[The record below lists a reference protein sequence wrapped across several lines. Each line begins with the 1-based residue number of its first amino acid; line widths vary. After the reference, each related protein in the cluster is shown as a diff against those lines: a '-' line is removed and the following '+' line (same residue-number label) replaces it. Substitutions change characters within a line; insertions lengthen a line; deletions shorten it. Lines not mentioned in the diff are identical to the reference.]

1 MDSDAGVDALY
12 AQTLRPRLQALQ
24 RRGRRWLHAFFA
36 MAFALWAF
44 AIWVLFW
51 EPLSPWWLV
60 PPVLLLIATG
70 AVAMGEITGLASAYR
85 REVLGPLYACAFD
98 AQRHDADGGLPD
110 EVLARSGLFPRLFG
124 PQRRELCD
132 RLELDHQGV
141 PLVLCEAGLWIV
153 GDQQDKRPDEPL
165 FSGTLFEL
173 QARLPL
179 AEPVVLLCGQVP
191 AQPMPPALQ
200 LDRLQRVK
208 PGHPALDGAVQVLC
222 NTPSQA
228 RAALPLPV
236 VQALA
241 RHVQQHPGRW
251 RVVIDGQG
259 MVGGIE
265 GPRLT
270 ARLHPRAPLPDA
282 DAARAQVQRVR
293 QAIGLV
299 AALTEMR
306 PLAPR

>member
-1 MDSDAGVDALY
+1 M
-12 AQTLRPRLQALQ
+12 
-24 RRGRRWLHAFFA
+24 
-36 MAFALWAF
+36 
-44 AIWVLFW
+44 
-51 EPLSPWWLV
+51 
-60 PPVLLLIATG
+60 
-70 AVAMGEITGLASAYR
+70 
-85 REVLGPLYACAFD
+85 
-98 AQRHDADGGLPD
+98 
-110 EVLARSGLFPRLFG
+110 
-124 PQRRELCD
+124 
-132 RLELDHQGV
+132 
-141 PLVLCEAGLWIV
+141 
-153 GDQQDKRPDEPL
+153 
-165 FSGTLFEL
+165 
-173 QARLPL
+173 
-179 AEPVVLLCGQVP
+179 
-191 AQPMPPALQ
+191 
-200 LDRLQRVK
+200 
-208 PGHPALDGAVQVLC
+208 
-222 NTPSQA
+222 
-228 RAALPLPV
+228 

>member
-1 MDSDAGVDALY
+1 MGSDAGFDALF

-24 RRGRRWLHAFFA
+24 KRGKRWLNAFFA
-36 MAFALWAF
+36 LAFALWAF
-44 AIWVLFW
+44 GIWMVFW

-70 AVAMGEITGLASAYR
+70 AVAMGEITGLAGAYR
-85 REVLGPLYACAFD
+85 REVLGPLYAYAFN
-98 AQRHDADGGLPD
+98 ARHHDAEGRLSY
-110 EVLARSGLFPRLFG
+110 EVLERSGLFPRLFG

-132 RLELDHQGV
+132 RLEVDHQGV
-141 PLVLCEAGLWIV
+141 PLVLCEAALWVV
-153 GDQQDKRPDEPL
+153 GAKQDNRPDEPL

-200 LDRLQRVK
+200 LDHLQRVE
-208 PGHPALDGAVQVLC
+208 PGHPALDGAVEVLC

-228 RAALPLPV
+228 RAALPLAV

-241 RHVQQHPGRW
+241 RYVQQHPGRW

-270 ARLHPRAPLPDA
+270 ARLHPKAPLPDA
-282 DAARAQVQRVR
+282 DAARAQVQRIR
-293 QAIGLV
+293 LAIGLV